1 MKYTKIAGQ
10 VLIDQYNVNLFEMK
24 LMEFFLDTANVEQI
38 KKAAALG
45 VVDGVTTNPTL
56 IAKEGGKS
64 QQEII
69 NEIAKVIKGPISVEG
84 NGDTCDE
91 IVREGEAYS
100 KWAENI
106 VVKIAFTQ
114 EGIKAAKILE
124 NMGIK
129 TNVTLVFSANQ
140 ALIAA
145 KAGASYVS
153 PFIGRLDDISED
165 GMNLIRDIMQIYRN
179 YGFKT
184 KIIVASI
191 RHPIHVLEAAKAG
204 AHIATIPADV
214 LAKMW
219 NHPLT
224 ESGIKKFKEDFAKS
238 EGQK

>member
-1 MKYTKIAGQ
+1 MDFY
-10 VLIDQYNVNLFEMK
+10 
-24 LMEFFLDTANVEQI
+24 LDTANIEQI

-69 NEIAKVIKGPISVEG
+69 TGIAQVIKGPISVEG
-84 NGDTCDE
+84 NADTCDE
-91 IVREGEAYS
+91 IIREAEAYS
-100 KWAENI
+100 KWAQNI
-106 VVKIAFTQ
+106 VIKIAFTP
-114 EGIKAAKILE
+114 EGIKAAKMLE
-124 NMGIK
+124 ERGIK
-129 TNVTLVFSANQ
+129 TNVTLVFSASQ

-145 KAGASYVS
+145 KAGASFVS

-165 GMNLIRDIMQIYRN
+165 GMNLVRDIMQIYKN

-184 KIIVASI
+184 KVIVASI

-224 ESGIKKFKEDFAKS
+224 DLGIKKFKEDFAKA
-238 EGQK
+238 GDKK

>member
-1 MKYTKIAGQ
+1 MDFY
-10 VLIDQYNVNLFEMK
+10 
-24 LMEFFLDTANVEQI
+24 LDTANIEQI

-64 QQEII
+64 QQEIVTQ
-69 NEIAKVIKGPISVEG
+69 IAQVITGPISVEG
-84 NGDTCDE
+84 NADTCEE
-91 IVREGEAYS
+91 IVREGESYA
-100 KWAENI
+100 KWAKNI
-106 VVKIAFTQ
+106 VVKIAFSQ
-114 EGIKAAKILE
+114 EGIKAARILE
-124 NMGIK
+124 AKGVK
-129 TNVTLVFSANQ
+129 TNVTLVFSSGQ

-145 KAGASYVS
+145 KAGASFVS

-165 GMNLIRDIMQIYRN
+165 GMNLIRDIMQIYKN

-184 KIIVASI
+184 KVIVASI

-224 ESGIKKFKEDFAKS
+224 EIGIKKFKEDFAKS
-238 EGQK
+238 EVKK

>member
-1 MKYTKIAGQ
+1 
-10 VLIDQYNVNLFEMK
+10 
-24 LMEFFLDTANVEQI
+24 MEFYLDTANLEQI

-69 NEIAKVIKGPISVEG
+69 AEIARVIAGPISVEG
-84 NGDTCDE
+84 NADTCDE
-91 IVREGEAYS
+91 IVREAEVYS
-100 KWAENI
+100 MWAKNI
-106 VVKIAFTQ
+106 VVKIAFSQ
-114 EGIKAAKILE
+114 EGIKAARILE
-124 NMGIK
+124 ERGVK

-145 KAGASYVS
+145 KAGASFVS

-165 GMNLIRDIMQIYRN
+165 GMTLIRDIMQIYKN

-184 KIIVASI
+184 KVIVASI
-191 RHPIHVLEAAKAG
+191 RHPIHVLEAAKTG

-214 LAKMW
+214 LTKMW

-224 ESGIKKFKEDFAKS
+224 EIGIKRFKEDFAKNI
-238 EGQK
+238 GK

>member
-1 MKYTKIAGQ
+1 
-10 VLIDQYNVNLFEMK
+10 
-24 LMEFFLDTANVEQI
+24 MEFYLDTANIEQI
-38 KKAAALG
+38 KKAVALG

-69 NEIAKVIKGPISVEG
+69 AEIAQVITGPISVEG
-84 NGDTCDE
+84 NADTCNE
-91 IVREGEAYS
+91 IVREAEIYS
-100 KWAENI
+100 KWAKNI
-106 VVKIAFTQ
+106 VIKIAFTQ
-114 EGIKAAKILE
+114 EGINATRILE
-124 NMGIK
+124 ERGIK
-129 TNVTLVFSANQ
+129 TNVTLVFSASQ

-145 KAGASYVS
+145 KAGASFVS

-165 GMNLIRDIMQIYRN
+165 GMNLIRDIMQIYKN

-184 KIIVASI
+184 KVIVASI

-214 LAKMW
+214 LSKMW

-224 ESGIKKFKEDFAKS
+224 EIGIKRFKEDFAKC
-238 EGQK
+238 ERKK

>member
-1 MKYTKIAGQ
+1 
-10 VLIDQYNVNLFEMK
+10 
-24 LMEFFLDTANVEQI
+24 MEFYLDTANIEQI

-56 IAKEGGKS
+56 IAKEGGKN
-64 QQEII
+64 QQQII
-69 NEIAKVIKGPISVEG
+69 TEIAQIITGPISVEG
-84 NGDTCDE
+84 NADTCDE

-100 KWAENI
+100 KWAKNI
-106 VVKIAFTQ
+106 VVKIAFSQ
-114 EGIKAAKILE
+114 EGIKAARILE
-124 NMGIK
+124 KGGVK
-129 TNVTLVFSANQ
+129 TNVTLVFSAGQ

-165 GMNLIRDIMQIYRN
+165 GMNLVRDIVQIYRN
-179 YGFKT
+179 YEFKT
-184 KIIVASI
+184 RIIVASI
-191 RHPIHVLEAAKAG
+191 RHPIHVIEAAKAG

-224 ESGIKKFKEDFAKS
+224 EIGIKKFKEDFAKN
-238 EGQK
+238 EGKKSS

>member
-1 MKYTKIAGQ
+1 
-10 VLIDQYNVNLFEMK
+10 
-24 LMEFFLDTANVEQI
+24 MEFYLDTANLEQI

-69 NEIAKVIKGPISVEG
+69 AEIARVIAGPISVEG
-84 NGDTCDE
+84 NADTCDE
-91 IVREGEAYS
+91 IVREAEVYS
-100 KWAENI
+100 KWAKNI
-106 VVKIAFTQ
+106 VVKIAFSQ
-114 EGIKAAKILE
+114 EGIKAARILE
-124 NMGIK
+124 ERGVK

-145 KAGASYVS
+145 KAGASFVS

-165 GMNLIRDIMQIYRN
+165 GMNLIRDIMQIYKN

-184 KIIVASI
+184 KVIVASI

-224 ESGIKKFKEDFAKS
+224 EIGIKKFKEDFAKNL
-238 EGQK
+238 GK

>member
-1 MKYTKIAGQ
+1 
-10 VLIDQYNVNLFEMK
+10 
-24 LMEFFLDTANVEQI
+24 MEFFLDCANIEQI

-56 IAKEGGKS
+56 IAREGGKS

-69 NEIAKVIKGPISVEG
+69 AEIAQVITGPISVEG
-84 NGDTCDE
+84 NADTCNE
-91 IVREGEAYS
+91 IVREAEVYS
-100 KWAENI
+100 KWAKNI
-106 VVKIAFTQ
+106 VIKIAFSQ
-114 EGIKAAKILE
+114 EGINAARILE
-124 NMGIK
+124 RRGIK
-129 TNVTLVFSANQ
+129 TNVTLVFSASQ

-145 KAGASYVS
+145 KAGASFVS

-165 GMNLIRDIMQIYRN
+165 GMNLIRDIMQIYKN

-184 KIIVASI
+184 KVIVASI

-224 ESGIKKFKEDFAKS
+224 EIGIKKFKEDFAKCAA
-238 EGQK
+238 KKIC

>member
-1 MKYTKIAGQ
+1 
-10 VLIDQYNVNLFEMK
+10 
-24 LMEFFLDTANVEQI
+24 MEFYLDTANIEQI

-64 QQEII
+64 QREII
-69 NEIAKVIKGPISVEG
+69 AEIAKVITGPISVEG
-84 NGDTCDE
+84 NACTCNE
-91 IVREGEAYS
+91 IVHEAEAYS
-100 KWAENI
+100 KWAKNI
-106 VVKIAFTQ
+106 VIKIAFSQ
-114 EGIKAAKILE
+114 EGIMAARILE
-124 NMGIK
+124 ERGIK
-129 TNVTLVFSANQ
+129 VNVTLVFSASQ

-145 KAGASYVS
+145 KAGASFVS

-165 GMNLIRDIMQIYRN
+165 GMNLVRDIMQIYRN

-184 KIIVASI
+184 KVIVASI

-224 ESGIKKFKEDFAKS
+224 EIGIKKFKEDFAKC
-238 EGQK
+238 EEKK

>member
-1 MKYTKIAGQ
+1 
-10 VLIDQYNVNLFEMK
+10 
-24 LMEFFLDTANVEQI
+24 MEFYLDTANVEQI

-69 NEIAKVIKGPISVEG
+69 SQIAQVISGPISVEG
-84 NGDTCDE
+84 NADICDE
-91 IVREGEAYS
+91 IVREAETYS
-100 KWAENI
+100 KWAKNI
-106 VVKIAFTQ
+106 VVKIAFSQ
-114 EGIKAAKILE
+114 EGIKAARILE
-124 NMGIK
+124 GKGVK

-145 KAGASYVS
+145 KAGASFVS

-165 GMNLIRDIMQIYRN
+165 GMNLVRDIIQIYKN
-179 YGFKT
+179 YGYKT
-184 KIIVASI
+184 KVIVASI

-204 AHIATIPADV
+204 AHIATIPSDV

-224 ESGIKKFKEDFAKS
+224 EIGIKKFKEDFAKT
-238 EGQK
+238 EGKN

>member
-1 MKYTKIAGQ
+1 
-10 VLIDQYNVNLFEMK
+10 
-24 LMEFFLDTANVEQI
+24 MEFYLDTANVEQI

-69 NEIAKVIKGPISVEG
+69 SQIAQVISGPISVEG
-84 NGDTCDE
+84 NADTCDE
-91 IVREGEAYS
+91 IVREAEAYS
-100 KWAENI
+100 KWAKNV
-106 VVKIAFTQ
+106 VVKIAFSQ
-114 EGIKAAKILE
+114 EGIKAARILE
-124 NMGIK
+124 AKGIK
-129 TNVTLVFSANQ
+129 TNVTLVFSASQ

-145 KAGASYVS
+145 KAGASFVS

-165 GMNLIRDIMQIYRN
+165 GMNLVRDIIQIYKN

-184 KIIVASI
+184 KVIVASI
-191 RHPIHVLEAAKAG
+191 RHPIHVLEAAKVG

-219 NHPLT
+219 SHPLT
-224 ESGIKKFKEDFAKS
+224 EIGIRKFKEDFAKT
-238 EGQK
+238 EGKK